1 MSLDQV
7 LNEAMK
13 QVPECVAAGYVDL
26 STGMLL
32 GVKTVDSHPAEVLEI
47 VAAATSDMFQGSN
60 VTLIEN
66 MFKKARGVSDDARH
80 YFQEMI
86 VMSENLLHLF
96 MRCKGN
102 EDHVVVYVCRKSA
115 NMGMVLTKAKAAL
128 PTLEAAV

>member
-1 MSLDQV
+1 
-7 LNEAMK
+7 
-13 QVPECVAAGYVDL
+13 
-26 STGMLL
+26 
-32 GVKTVDSHPAEVLEI
+32 
-47 VAAATSDMFQGSN
+47 
-60 VTLIEN
+60 
-66 MFKKARGVSDDARH
+66 
-80 YFQEMI
+80 MI